1 MTAQN
6 MTPMT
11 PMTPQ
16 PANSQP
22 NNSFQIN
29 PANIG
34 TTLSAGSSLIN
45 NVQKFQSPVSAQPV
59 QNNNSSQIQFTID
72 PSKIGAALTT
82 GAAIMSN
89 VNTLA
94 ASQPMIPKRPSA
106 NNL

>member
-1 MTAQN
+1 
-6 MTPMT
+6 
-11 PMTPQ
+11 MTPQ

-34 TTLSAGSSLIN
+34 ATLSAGSSLIS
-45 NVQKFQSPVSAQPV
+45 NVQKFQSPVSAQPA
-59 QNNNSSQIQFTID
+59 QNNSSQIQFTID

-82 GAAIMSN
+82 GAAIMGN

-94 ASQPMIPKRPSA
+94 ANQPMIPKRPSA